1 MTSETSS
8 ENQQD
13 EGSSKHTV
21 LLRDYMRAI
30 EPTDKLPQDNL
41 HPVLMGL
48 FGEVGSI
55 MATAKKQHREKTA
68 YAGYQQAV
76 EEEFGDTLWYFTV
89 LCRRLGV
96 DIDAILSKAANQDE
110 YIKTIAANDLP
121 GGPVSHILSASAL
134 SDLDETLLNL
144 GKATAALLDIKS
156 LNEQPYDLLHIFSDR
171 YLQALQVTGVPFS
184 NVVRTN
190 IEKTRGRFLDSDPS
204 ILPTFDSNYP
214 DEERLPLHFEIKIAQ
229 RKSGQSYLRWNG
241 VFIGDPLTDNILDSD
256 GYRFHDVFHFAHAAI
271 LHWSPTFRALI
282 KQKRKSDPK
291 VDEAQDGGRAI
302 VVEEGL
308 TAWIF
313 SCAKHLNYFD
323 GQASISFD
331 LLKTVQQFVQGYEV
345 EECPLKLW
353 ERAILDGY
361 EVFRQVRDNNGGI
374 VVGDREARTI
384 IYERN
389 IEHEPGSF
397 CQKA

>member
-1 MTSETSS
+1 MTSETTS
-8 ENQQD
+8 ENQQN
-13 EGSSKHTV
+13 EGSSKHSV

-30 EPTDKLPQDNL
+30 KPTDELPQDNL

-55 MATAKKQHREKTA
+55 MATAKKQLREKTA

-76 EEEFGDTLWYFTV
+76 EEEFGDALWYFTA
-89 LCRRLGV
+89 LCRRLGLGV
-96 DIDAILSKAANQDE
+96 DAIFSKVANQDG
-110 YIKTIAANDLP
+110 YVKTIAASDLP
-121 GGPVSHILSASAL
+121 DGPVSHILSVSTL
-134 SDLDETLLNL
+134 PDLVETLLNL
-144 GKATAALLDIKS
+144 GEATAALLGIKG
-156 LNEQPYDLLHIFSDR
+156 LDGQTHDLLHIFSDR
-171 YLQALQVTGVPFS
+171 YLQALQVARVPFS
-184 NVVRTN
+184 NVVHTN
-190 IEKTRGRFLDSDPS
+190 IKKTRGRFLDSDPS
-204 ILPTFDSNYP
+204 ILPTFDGNYP
-214 DEERLPLHFEIKIAQ
+214 DEERLPQHFKIKIMQ
-229 RKSGQSYLRWNG
+229 RKSGQCYLRWND
-241 VFIGDPLTDNILDSD
+241 VFIGDPLTDNIIGPD
-256 GYRFHDVFHFAHAAI
+256 GYRFHDVFHLTHAAI

-282 KQKRKSDPK
+282 KQKRKSDSK
-291 VDEAQDGGRAI
+291 VDETQDSGRAI

-313 SCAKHLNYFD
+313 SRARHLNFFD

-353 ERAILDGY
+353 ERAILGGY

-384 IYERN
+384 IYEG
-389 IEHEPGSF
+389 E
-397 CQKA
+397 